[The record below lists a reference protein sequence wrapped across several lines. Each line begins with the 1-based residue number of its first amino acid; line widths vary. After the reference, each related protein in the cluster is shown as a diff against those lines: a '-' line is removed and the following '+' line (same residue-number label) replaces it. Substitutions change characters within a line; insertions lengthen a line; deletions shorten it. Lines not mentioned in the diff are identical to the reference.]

1 MTLYRSL
8 HPKSLPSHARI
19 CDVDLGRPARVDM
32 DTPATAV
39 MTDLRRVPAVTIAP
53 DATVEVAHERMIH
66 ARVRLLLVTATNG
79 DVLGL
84 VTARD
89 LLGEKPIRIA
99 VDDGVARDSVA
110 VARVMV
116 PSERIQVLDY
126 NEVQHSSVGDV
137 VMTLRE
143 ASRQHALVVEHGPQ
157 PVIRGIFSTTQIG
170 RQLGAPV
177 EASERPQSF
186 AEVEHLLAAS

>member
-8 HPKSLPSHARI
+8 HPKNLPSQARI
-19 CDVDLGRPARVDM
+19 CEVDLGRPARVDM
-32 DTPATAV
+32 NAPATAV
-39 MTDLRRVPAVTIAP
+39 MTDLQRVPAVTIAP
-53 DATVEVAHERMIH
+53 DASVETAQTRMIH
-66 ARVRLLLVTATNG
+66 ARVRLLLVTATSG

-84 VTARD
+84 ITARD
-89 LLGEKPIRIA
+89 LLGEKPIRVA

-116 PSERIQVLDY
+116 PRERIQVLDY

-143 ASRQHALVVEHGPQ
+143 AGRQHALVLEQGSQ

-170 RQLGAPV
+170 RQLGSPV
-177 EASERPQSF
+177 DASERPQSF
-186 AEVEHLLAAS
+186 AEVELLLAAS

>member
-1 MTLYRSL
+1 MTIYRNL
-8 HPKSLPSHARI
+8 HPKSLPPHARI
-19 CDVDLGRPARVDM
+19 CETDLGRPARVDM

-53 DATVEVAHERMIH
+53 DATVETAQERMIH
-66 ARVRLLLVTATNG
+66 ARVRLLLVTAPG
-79 DVLGL
+79 GEVLGL
-84 VTARD
+84 ITARD
-89 LLGEKPIRIA
+89 LLGEKPIRVA
-99 VDDGVARDSVA
+99 VDDGVARDAVT

-116 PSERIQVLDY
+116 PRERIQVLDY
-126 NEVQHSSVGDV
+126 GEVQHSSVGDV

-143 ASRQHALVVEHGPQ
+143 AGRQHALVLEQGPV

-170 RQLGAPV
+170 RQLGSPI